1 MSCST
6 CFFTMPKSEN
16 GSKNAQNEEE
26 KKIKKI
32 YEPQQSSPSIKDAHN
47 EERKQ
52 NKKMYK
58 LQQSSPYKNI
68 ESSPDSLESGR
79 H

>member
-1 MSCST
+1 ML
-6 CFFTMPKSEN
+6 KSEN
-16 GSKNAQNEEE
+16 GSKDAQNEEE
-26 KKIKKI
+26 K
-32 YEPQQSSPSIKDAHN
+32 
-47 EERKQ
+47 Q
-52 NKKMYK
+52 NKKMYE

>member
-1 MSCST
+1 ML
-6 CFFTMPKSEN
+6 KSEN
-16 GSKNAQNEEE
+16 GIKDAQNEEE
-26 KKIKKI
+26 KQNKKM
-32 YEPQQSSPSIKDAHN
+32 YELQQSSQYSKDAYA

-52 NKKMYK
+52 SKKMYK
-58 LQQSSPYKNI
+58 LQQSSPYRNI